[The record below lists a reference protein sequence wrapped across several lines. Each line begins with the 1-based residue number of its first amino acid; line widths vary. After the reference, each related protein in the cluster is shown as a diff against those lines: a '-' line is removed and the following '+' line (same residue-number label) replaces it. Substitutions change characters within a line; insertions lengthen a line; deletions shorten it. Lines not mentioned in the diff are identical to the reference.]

1 MAKEY
6 KTPGVYIE
14 EKNAFSMPKSNFFNS
29 SFNLNTMAEEKQG
42 ETWPIPTF
50 HFSVKIGDSE
60 LACQEVSGLDT
71 EYDVVEYRNGNSPA
85 FSVTKM
91 PGLKKTSDITIKKGI
106 FKGDSKLFDYF
117 KEVQMNLIE
126 RKTVTISLIDS
137 DHKTPL
143 FVWTLT
149 NAFPKKITGVSL
161 NAKTSEA
168 AIEEIVLAHE
178 GLTMEAK

>member
-1 MAKEY
+1 MADTGKEQS
-6 KTPGVYIE
+6 K
-14 EKNAFSMPKSNFFNS
+14 
-29 SFNLNTMAEEKQG
+29 
-42 ETWPIPTF
+42 ETWPIPNF

-71 EYDVVEYRNGNSPA
+71 EYDVVEYRNDNSPS
-85 FSVTKM
+85 FSVNKM
-91 PGLKKTSDITIKKGI
+91 PGLKKTSDVTIKKGV
-106 FKGDSKLFDYF
+106 FKGDSKLYDYF

-126 RKTVTISLIDS
+126 RKTVIISLIDS

-149 NAFPKKITGVSL
+149 NAFPKKITGASL
-161 NAKTSEA
+161 NAKTSDA

>member
-1 MAKEY
+1 MADTGKEQS
-6 KTPGVYIE
+6 K
-14 EKNAFSMPKSNFFNS
+14 
-29 SFNLNTMAEEKQG
+29 

-85 FSVTKM
+85 FSVNKM
-91 PGLKKTSDITIKKGI
+91 PGLKKTSDITIKKGM

-117 KEVQMNLIE
+117 IEVQMNLIE

-149 NAFPKKITGVSL
+149 NAFPKKITGASL

>member
-1 MAKEY
+1 MA
-6 KTPGVYIE
+6 G
-14 EKNAFSMPKSNFFNS
+14 
-29 SFNLNTMAEEKQG
+29 EKQ
-42 ETWPIPTF
+42 ETPWPIPNF

-71 EYDVVEYRNGNSPA
+71 EYDVIEYRSENSPA
-85 FSVTKM
+85 FSVVKM

-106 FKGDSKLFDYF
+106 FKGDSKLYDYF

-126 RKTVTISLIDS
+126 RKTITISLIDS
-137 DHKTPL
+137 DHKMPL

-149 NAFPKKITGVSL
+149 NAYPKKITGASL
-161 NAKTSEA
+161 NAKTNDA